1 MEQNV
6 VPTAG
11 TPQETTKGEASVRLL
26 PYPEDPMRWG
36 RTLRE
41 LCDYRIA
48 MLIPHSTQESRAE
61 GATDWETA

>member
-1 MEQNV
+1 MEQNG

-11 TPQETTKGEASVRLL
+11 TPQETTEGEASVRLL
-26 PYPEDPMRWG
+26 PCPQDPMRRG
-36 RTLRE
+36 GPLRE